1 MKNQTSNPNQTQDK
15 KGNLLKKLS
24 DIKQTVALPVLGNV
38 KINVDDIEDV
48 QLVNINGKTKM
59 RIIFKADNG
68 EVRYTLLGA
77 VFIDNVTE
85 CIKNGKTLEIVRDT
99 ETLRTEVLCD

>member
-1 MKNQTSNPNQTQDK
+1 MKNQTSNQTPNK
-15 KGNLLKKLS
+15 RESLAKKLN

-38 KINVDDIEDV
+38 KINVDDIQDV
-48 QLVNINGKTKM
+48 QMVNVNGKTKM
-59 RIIFKADNG
+59 RIIFSTEGG

-77 VFIDNVTE
+77 VFIDQVTE
-85 CIKNGKTLEIVRDT
+85 CVKNGKTLEIIRDT

>member
-1 MKNQTSNPNQTQDK
+1 MKNQNSNQNQTPNK
-15 KGNLLKKLS
+15 RESLSKKLS

-38 KINVDDIEDV
+38 KINIDDIQDI
-48 QLVNINGKTKM
+48 QLVNVNGKTKM
-59 RIIFKADNG
+59 RIIYSAENG

-77 VFIDNVTE
+77 VFIDQVTE
-85 CIKNGKTLEIVRDT
+85 CVKNGKTLEIIRHT